1 MIGPVASRYAEA
13 LFRLAKTRGVL
24 EAVRAD
30 VERLAVAARADGPLA
45 RVFDER
51 LALDS
56 RRALARQ
63 ETASANP
70 LVQDF
75 VELLFDKRRIEVLRE
90 LGQAFHRRLLEERG
104 AAEGVVESARPLG
117 EEDLV
122 ALARALGPRLGKTLT
137 FTNRTVPEL
146 MGGVRV
152 LVGSSMIDASV
163 RGRLEGLRKDLM
175 AAPLPERSD
184 S

>member
-24 EAVRAD
+24 AAVQAD
-30 VERLAVAARADGPLA
+30 VERLAAACGASGSLA
-45 RVFDER
+45 RLFDER
-51 LALDS
+51 LPLES
-56 RRALARQ
+56 RRALARA
-63 ETASANP
+63 ETAALTP

-75 VELLFDKRRIEVLRE
+75 VELLFDKRRVEVLRE
-90 LGQAFHRRLLEERG
+90 LGAAFHRRMLEERG
-104 AAEGVVESARPLG
+104 AAEGVVESARPLADS
-117 EEDLV
+117 DL
-122 ALARALGPRLGKTLT
+122 ADLARALGPRLGKTLT
-137 FTNRTVPEL
+137 LKNRTVPEL
-146 MGGVRV
+146 IGGVRV
-152 LVGSSMIDASV
+152 LVASSMIDASV